1 MLLENFTI
9 SNVIFA
15 CQAIFSTLYIGKSSG
30 KLDHSDLRRNDEHSL
45 ELVITCSFI
54 DITNFTCVLI
64 LYGLSRKN
72 VSWKLVGLDS

>member
-15 CQAIFSTLYIGKSSG
+15 RRAIFSTLYMGKSSG
-30 KLDHSDLRRNDEHSL
+30 KQDHYHHRHSDERWS
-45 ELVITCSFI
+45 ELTITCSLY
-54 DITNFTCVLI
+54 TNFTCVLI

-72 VSWKLVGLDS
+72 IYEIF

>member
-30 KLDHSDLRRNDEHSL
+30 KLDHWRNDEHSL

-64 LYGLSRKN
+64 LCGLSRKN

>member
-15 CQAIFSTLYIGKSSG
+15 CQAIFSTLYIGKFSAT
-30 KLDHSDLRRNDEHSL
+30 LDHSDLRRNDEHSL

-54 DITNFTCVLI
+54 DITNFTFVLI